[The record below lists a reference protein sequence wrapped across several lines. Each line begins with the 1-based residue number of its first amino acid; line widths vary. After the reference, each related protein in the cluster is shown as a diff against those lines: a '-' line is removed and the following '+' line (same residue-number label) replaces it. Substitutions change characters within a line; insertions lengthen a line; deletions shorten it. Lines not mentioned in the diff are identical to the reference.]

1 MLAILIGFFSGI
13 ISGMGVGGGMI
24 LIPALTMLLG
34 VNQHTAQTINL
45 VYFVPTAV
53 VALIVHIKNKNV
65 KFSALPMIIT
75 GIPCSLLGAYIAVRL
90 SSSVLSKCFAVFI
103 FICGVRE
110 LMQLKK
116 QKAVE

>member
-1 MLAILIGFFSGI
+1 MIAILIGFFSGI

-34 VNQHTAQTINL
+34 VNQHTAQSINL

-53 VALIVHIKNKNV
+53 MALVVHIKNKNIV
-65 KFSALPMIIT
+65 YSALPMIVT
-75 GIPCSLLGAYIAVRL
+75 GIPFSLLGAYIAVRL
-90 SSSVLSKCFAVFI
+90 TPSVLGKCFAVFI

-110 LMQLKK
+110 LLQMKK
-116 QKAVE
+116 SRRG

>member
-24 LIPALTMLLG
+24 LIPALTMFMG
-34 VNQHTAQTINL
+34 INQHTAQTINL
-45 VYFVPTAV
+45 VYFVPTAI

-75 GIPCSLLGAYIAVRL
+75 GIPCSLLGAYIAVGL

-103 FICGVRE
+103 LICGIRE
-110 LMQLKK
+110 LMQVKTK
-116 QKAVE
+116 SRRE

>member
-1 MLAILIGFFSGI
+1 MLAIIIGFLSGI

-24 LIPALTMLLG
+24 LIPALTMFMG
-34 VNQHTAQTINL
+34 INQHTAQAINL
-45 VYFVPTAV
+45 VYFVPTAI

-110 LMQLKK
+110 LMQLKSRRG
-116 QKAVE
+116 